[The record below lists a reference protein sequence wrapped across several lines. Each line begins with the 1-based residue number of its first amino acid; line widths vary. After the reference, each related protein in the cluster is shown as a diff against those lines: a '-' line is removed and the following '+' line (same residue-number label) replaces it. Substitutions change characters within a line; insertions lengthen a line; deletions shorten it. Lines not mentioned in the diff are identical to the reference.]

1 MVDVRKPAIRPFAL
15 EGNFG
20 LEREALR
27 VTADRRMAQTPHP
40 FPPDHP
46 RIVRDFCE
54 NQTEINTGVHPTAK
68 EAVAELAA
76 VNQMLIKHISGIGES
91 LWTNSNPPPI
101 ADEDEIVPARFTGP
115 LSGKSAYRAYLA
127 GKYGKRLMAYCGIH
141 VNFSFGERLVEV
153 AGVDRDELYLHVAS
167 QCIKW
172 GWVIVA
178 LTAASPA
185 GQYASVR
192 CSEKGYWNRFVPI
205 LDFSSVRAYAKSI
218 ARYVQ
223 DGLLIAPSELYYPV
237 RLKPR
242 GPNSLL
248 SLVEMGIDHIEI
260 RCVDL
265 NPLTGGLVDARD
277 IEFVRLFLLWCAAQE
292 REVLSVER
300 QKESVAAFKAAAR
313 VDFDWTSV
321 GEVLERMDEFFV
333 GSAGWPPS
341 VQRVLAFEAEKVY
354 HPGNRYAWMEACHV

>member
-15 EGNFG
+15 EGNSG
-20 LEREALR
+20 PARAALR
-27 VTADRRMAQTPHP
+27 VTKNGRMAQTPHP

-76 VNQMLIKHISGIGES
+76 VNQMLIKHISVSGES
-91 LWTNSNPPPI
+91 LWTNTNPPPI

-141 VNFSFGERLVEV
+141 VNFSFGERLVSA
-153 AGVDRDELYLHVAS
+153 AGVDRDELYLHVAA
-167 QCIKW
+167 QCVKW
-172 GWVIVA
+172 GWAIVA

-205 LDFSSVRAYAKSI
+205 LDFSSAKAYAKSI

-223 DGLLIAPSELYYPV
+223 DGLLAAPSELYYPI

-242 GPNSLL
+242 GLNNLL
-248 SLVEMGIDHIEI
+248 TLAKEVVAAEKEVEVVH
-260 RCVDL
+260 
-265 NPLTGGLVDARD
+265 
-277 IEFVRLFLLWCAAQE
+277 LFMLGCAAQKHE
-292 REVLSVER
+292 TLSAAKQE
-300 QKESVAAFKAAAR
+300 ESVGWFKAAAR
-313 VDFDWTSV
+313 LDFDWSAV
-321 GEVLERMDEFFV
+321 GELLERMGEFFA
-333 GSAGWPPS
+333 GSAGWS
-341 VQRVLAFEAEKVY
+341 VAVQRILAFEAEKIY
-354 HPGNRYAWMEACHV
+354 SPGKRYARMEACHV